1 MPTAG
6 SLLFSAFIENILQEQ
21 ETTVTVEML
30 AKQQSRKMETP
41 KYFHLQITIWNW
53 NYNNISEEHLQDFKF
68 KAEHFK
74 GIQAFLCLAKHYL
87 TDLEVNKTKT
97 FLFHKWLTYT

>member
-6 SLLFSAFIENILQEQ
+6 SFIENILQEQ

-41 KYFHLQITIWNW
+41 KYFHLPITI
-53 NYNNISEEHLQDFKF
+53 
-68 KAEHFK
+68 
-74 GIQAFLCLAKHYL
+74 
-87 TDLEVNKTKT
+87 
-97 FLFHKWLTYT
+97 